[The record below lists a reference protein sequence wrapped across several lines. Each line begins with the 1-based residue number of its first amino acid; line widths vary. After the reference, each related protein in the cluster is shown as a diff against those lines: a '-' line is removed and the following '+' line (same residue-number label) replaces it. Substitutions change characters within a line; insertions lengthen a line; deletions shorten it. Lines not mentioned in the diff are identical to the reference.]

1 MTKLSTKSK
10 RRGKTERSIVKHGLH
25 RRELIRHQTMP
36 CLVKLNANQKHRLA
50 ASNDANY
57 YETANKEVQYACA

>member
-1 MTKLSTKSK
+1 MNKILAKSK

-25 RRELIRHQTMP
+25 RRQRIRHP
-36 CLVKLNANQKHRLA
+36 SKACLIKLNASQKHRLA

-57 YETANKEVQYACA
+57 YEAATKEARYAVA